1 MGNEVM
7 ERPQFVDDAIVQ
19 EPSGIFT
26 GAYGPY
32 VLNSA
37 YQPIVSIQGDGFQQI
52 GFEGLIRP
60 SLDGQA
66 ISPLMFFNQV
76 DAQDQFFIEW
86 MCRALHLKNAHTLK
100 QTDLCLFINLDP
112 SKYNNAAQA
121 TYEIDLMLEKM
132 VPMSLL
138 ANHIVFEIIETKP
151 TSNGV
156 LHAIIEHFHALGI
169 KIAIDDFGTLHS
181 DTKRVEAM
189 NPSYVKIC
197 GEWFT
202 ANCHLPEFLRQLS
215 ATHNYFEAK
224 GIQLIYEGIES
235 HEILTMAKACGAKL
249 FQGYLTGRPALAPTH
264 TWRAAPFFIDPPW

>member
-1 MGNEVM
+1 M

-19 EPSGIFT
+19 EPSGIFA
-26 GAYGPY
+26 GIYGPF
-32 VLNSA
+32 VLKSA
-37 YQPIVSIQGDGFQQI
+37 YQPIVSTHGDGFQQI

-66 ISPLMFFNQV
+66 IPPLTFFNQV
-76 DAQDQFFIEW
+76 DEQDQFFIEW

-100 QTDLCLFINLDP
+100 QADLCLYINLDP

-121 TYEIDLMLEKM
+121 MDQIDLMLEKM
-132 VPMSLL
+132 APMSLTT
-138 ANHIVFEIIETKP
+138 NNIVIEIIETKP
-151 TSNGV
+151 VSDSV
-156 LHAIIEHFHALGI
+156 LHAMIEHFHALGI

-189 NPSYVKIC
+189 SPDYVKIC

-202 ANCHLPEFLRQLS
+202 ANCHRPNFLIQLS
-215 ATHNYFEAK
+215 ETHSYFEAK

-235 HEILTMAKACGAKL
+235 HEILTLAKACGAKL
-249 FQGYLTGRPALAPTH
+249 FQGYLTGRPTIAPTQ